1 MQVDNR
7 HLTDKLKND
16 IAKLGGYQIFG
27 GVLGFVMMGWKTISP
42 IDWTDSIFLFG
53 MMLAVSF
60 FSFSIYCGF
69 LCIRLKG
76 NFIRLSLINQL
87 LQIVSFS
94 VVGIAYKFFCGIYFT
109 VGLDLTRSFSVN
121 FGLGFSDLHIGLF
134 MNQELAIVNFNL
146 IAFAALYW
154 VDKLSQRVKTEK
166 NFLLAS
172 SIGA

>member
-7 HLTDKLKND
+7 HLTYKLKND

-69 LCIRLKG
+69 MCFKLKR

-87 LQIVSFS
+87 
-94 VVGIAYKFFCGIYFT
+94 
-109 VGLDLTRSFSVN
+109 
-121 FGLGFSDLHIGLF
+121 
-134 MNQELAIVNFNL
+134 
-146 IAFAALYW
+146 
-154 VDKLSQRVKTEK
+154 
-166 NFLLAS
+166 
-172 SIGA
+172 